1 MCKYFYILFIKAYF
15 DMKVILFLIAEV
27 LDYWEKTT
35 TIEPT
40 ITNCEIREDSWFKMS
55 GCFKEKV
62 LVRWLNRV

>member
-1 MCKYFYILFIKAYF
+1 
-15 DMKVILFLIAEV
+15 MKVILFLIAEM

-55 GCFKEKV
+55 GCLKEKV
-62 LVRWLNRV
+62 LVRWSNRV